1 MPRMSAPRPRVRWGL
16 EALAALVVTL
26 GCTTEYIALGAQ
38 ATSPL
43 PGPQAAAFGILLGIL
58 TAVIGIAL
66 AALGAGTRPM
76 VSGPRVAST
85 LFLSNLVGAL
95 VADPAMAAQGMRPI
109 LALAGV
115 AVLISGL
122 MQMIIGLRH
131 GGSYVRKVPA
141 PVLSGL
147 IFGVA
152 GLAVADQVN
161 FLVRCTLDW
170 GVVTLAIAGLG
181 IASHFAWRAFAQ
193 RMARTGRRLTLPAG
207 LSLFIAML
215 VAAGTYYLALRVLP
229 APSPACRLIGV
240 AGLDFAAWRPVDTD
254 VWLDLLHGVSPHA
267 LALTIGYGLV
277 IGFVSSLDTVI
288 AVSSIESLTLRR
300 GTVDRDLLAFGAV
313 NTLLGTLAL
322 LPNVGSV
329 TRSNMAITSGAQTR
343 WTAVMHAVLVCVAL
357 TAGVGLVAMLPK
369 LAVAVVVIVMSLDMI
384 DEGARTITRH
394 AFSDARPRR
403 LFGAA
408 MWLFTLELVAT
419 LASGQPL
426 VGFGVGAVFGT
437 LVAWPAPRR
446 LTITVAT
453 SDEHDNGL
461 VAKLGGALLAYN
473 VDSAVVEPLLAQVD
487 KANAARERDH
497 PGVALSALPPLPVVL
512 DLTDV
517 VRTDLTACRALAQ
530 FAQFC
535 TARHADV
542 RFRIPAERDAISRP
556 SLPFAPAHPMTQALP
571 HFVGPSRLIVVPR
584 PGAPAVADGLAAPQP
599 LTP

>member
-1 MPRMSAPRPRVRWGL
+1 MPRVKTSAPRVRWGS

-43 PGPQAAAFGILLGIL
+43 PGPQAAALGILLGIL

-76 VSGPRVAST
+76 ISGPRVAST

-95 VADPAMAAQGMRPI
+95 VADPAMAALGIRPI

-122 MQMIIGLRH
+122 MQMVIGLRH
-131 GGSYVRKVPA
+131 GGSFVRKVPA

-152 GLAVADQVN
+152 GLALADQVN

-170 GVVTLAIAGLG
+170 NIVTPVIAGLG

-193 RMARTGRRLTLPAG
+193 YVARKRKLALPSG
-207 LSLFIAML
+207 LSLFVAML
-215 VAAGTYYLALRVLP
+215 VAAGAYYVALHVLP
-229 APSPACRLIGV
+229 SPSPACRLIGV
-240 AGLDFAAWRPVDTD
+240 AGLDFANWRPVDPGL
-254 VWLDLLHGVSPHA
+254 WLDLLHGVSTHA
-267 LALTIGYGLV
+267 LLLTIGYGLV

-313 NTLLGTLAL
+313 NTLLGALAL

-403 LFGAA
+403 LFGTA
-408 MWLFTLELVAT
+408 MWLFALELIAT

-426 VGFGVGAVFGT
+426 VGFGVGAVFGA
-437 LVAWPAPRR
+437 LVAWPTPRR
-446 LTITVAT
+446 LSIKMAESHDRDGSVVAT
-453 SDEHDNGL
+453 LS
-461 VAKLGGALLAYN
+461 GALLAYN
-473 VDSAVVEPLLAQVD
+473 VDSAVVEPLLARVD
-487 KANAARERDH
+487 NANAARERAH
-497 PGVALSALPPLPVVL
+497 PGVALAALAPLPVVL
-512 DLTDV
+512 DLAGI

-535 TARHADV
+535 AARHADV
-542 RFRIPAERDAISRP
+542 RFRVPAANASASHP
-556 SLPFAPAHPMTQALP
+556 MTNPMTQALP
-571 HFVGPSRLIVVPR
+571 HFVPASRLHVVPAVGNPTASGAMPDPR
-584 PGAPAVADGLAAPQP
+584 PLAPPYS
-599 LTP
+599 

>member
-1 MPRMSAPRPRVRWGL
+1 MNAPESRVRWGM

-43 PGPQAAAFGILLGIL
+43 PGPQAAAFGILLGTL

-76 VSGPRVAST
+76 ISGPRVAST
-85 LFLSNLVGAL
+85 LFLSNLIGAL

-109 LALAGV
+109 LTLAGV

-131 GGSYVRKVPA
+131 GGSFVRKVPA

-152 GLAVADQVN
+152 GLAVSDQVN
-161 FLVRCTLDW
+161 FLTRCTLDW
-170 GVVTLAIAGLG
+170 GIVTLAVAGLG
-181 IASHFAWRAFAQ
+181 IASHFTWRSFAQ
-193 RMARTGRRLTLPAG
+193 RMLRAKRKVALPAG
-207 LSLFIAML
+207 LSLFVAML
-215 VAAGTYYLALRVLP
+215 AASGAYYLALTLMP

-240 AGLDFAAWRPVDTD
+240 AGLDFAGWRPIDTG
-254 VWLDLLHGVSPHA
+254 VWLDLLHGVSVHA
-267 LALTIGYGLV
+267 LALTIGYGIV

-313 NTLLGTLAL
+313 NTLLGALAL

-343 WTAVMHAVLVCVAL
+343 WAAVMHAVLVCVAL

-384 DEGARTITRH
+384 DEAARTITRH

-408 MWLFTLELVAT
+408 MWLFSLELVAT

-426 VGFGVGAVFGT
+426 VGFGVGAVFGA
-437 LVAWPAPRR
+437 LVGWPAPRR
-446 LTITVAT
+446 LSIVMT
-453 SDEHDNGL
+453 SDGGPDNGL
-461 VAKLGGALLAYN
+461 LATLGGALLAYN
-473 VDSAVVEPLLAQVD
+473 VDSAVVEPLLARVD
-487 KANAARERDH
+487 EANAAREREH
-497 PGVALSALPPLPVVL
+497 PGVALSAQPPLPVML
-512 DLTDV
+512 DLCGV

-535 TARHADV
+535 AARHADV
-542 RFRIPAERDAISRP
+542 RFRVPATDVSSE
-556 SLPFAPAHPMTQALP
+556 HPMTEALP
-571 HFVGPSRLIVVPR
+571 HFVPAWRLHVVPASDT
-584 PGAPAVADGLAAPQP
+584 PISGGAAPASQTFAH
-599 LTP
+599 

>member
-1 MPRMSAPRPRVRWGL
+1 MKTPEPRVRWSL

-76 VSGPRVAST
+76 ISGPRVAST
-85 LFLSNLVGAL
+85 LFLSNLVGLL

-122 MQMIIGLRH
+122 MQMVIGLRH
-131 GGSYVRKVPA
+131 GGSFVRKVPA

-152 GLAVADQVN
+152 GLAVSDQVN
-161 FLVRCTLDW
+161 FLVRCTMDW
-170 GVVTLAIAGLG
+170 GVVTLAIVGLG
-181 IASHFAWRAFAQ
+181 MGSHFAWRTFAQ
-193 RMARTGRRLTLPAG
+193 RMSRAKRKVTLPAG
-207 LSLFIAML
+207 LSLFVAML
-215 VAAGTYYLALRVLP
+215 VATGTYYLALHAMP

-240 AGLDFAAWRPVDTD
+240 AGLDFAAWRPVDTG
-254 VWLDLLHGVSPHA
+254 VWSGLLHGVSAHA

-313 NTLLGTLAL
+313 NTLLGALAL

-343 WTAVMHAVLVCVAL
+343 WVAVMHAVLVCVAL

-369 LAVAVVVIVMSLDMI
+369 LAVAVVVIAMSLDMI

-403 LFGAA
+403 LFGTA
-408 MWLFTLELVAT
+408 MWLFSLELVAT
-419 LASGQPL
+419 LGSGQPL
-426 VGFGVGAVFGT
+426 VGFGVGAVFGA
-437 LVAWPAPRR
+437 LVAWPTPRR
-446 LTITVAT
+446 LGITTT
-453 SDEHDNGL
+453 SPNGPDGGL
-461 VAKLGGALLAYN
+461 VATLSGALLAYN

-487 KANAARERDH
+487 DANAERERAH
-497 PGVALSALPPLPVVL
+497 PGIAVTALPPLPVVL
-512 DLTDV
+512 DLDGI

-535 TARHADV
+535 AARHADV
-542 RFRIPAERDAISRP
+542 RFRLPAGDAVSP
-556 SLPFAPAHPMTQALP
+556 HPMTQALP
-571 HFVGPSRLIVVPR
+571 HFVDASRLEMLP
-584 PGAPAVADGLAAPQP
+584 APDRSGSGSAMPAPQP
-599 LTP
+599 LAP